1 MRNDVDDIKKL
12 IKSRFKASN
21 IEIPE
26 KELEALTRKYGSTD
40 YNLLII
46 KDQVDLITMMI
57 NVNKKKS
64 LFNSEE
70 IGDILAYMQL
80 KQHDINDA
88 EKHLRNKVNAY
99 AKENGIYI
107 EPEERAYHS
116 ENRIKFSPEE
126 FQVVLALMKLN
137 QHDIN
142 EAETV
147 LYHMADEQR
156 KKDVLEDMKNA

>member
-57 NVNKKKS
+57 NANKKKS

-99 AKENGIYI
+99 AKKNGIYI

-116 ENRIKFSPEE
+116 ENSIKFSPEE
-126 FQVVLALMKLN
+126 IQVVLAMMKLN
-137 QHDIN
+137 QHNIN

>member
-1 MRNDVDDIKKL
+1 MRKDISDIKKL

-26 KELEALTRKYGSTD
+26 KELEALTKKYGSTD

-57 NVNKKKS
+57 NANKKMS

-70 IGDILAYMQL
+70 IGDILAYNQL
-80 KQHDINDA
+80 KQHDINEA
-88 EKHLRNKVNAY
+88 EKRLRNIVKKY
-99 AKENGIYI
+99 ASENGIYI

-116 ENRIKFSPEE
+116 ENGIKFSPEE
-126 FQVVLALMKLN
+126 IQVVLAMMKLN
-137 QHDIN
+137 QHNIN
-142 EAETV
+142 EAETF
-147 LYHMADEQR
+147 LNHMADEQR
-156 KKDVLEDMKNA
+156 KKDALEDMKNA